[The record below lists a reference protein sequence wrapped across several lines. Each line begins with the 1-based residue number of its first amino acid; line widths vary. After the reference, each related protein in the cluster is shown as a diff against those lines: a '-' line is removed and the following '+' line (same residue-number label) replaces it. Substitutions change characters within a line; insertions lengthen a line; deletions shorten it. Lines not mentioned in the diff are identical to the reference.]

1 LKKFNP
7 LVSIIIPVFN
17 GANYLEGAIQSA
29 LGQTYQN
36 IEIIVINDGSTDDG
50 VTEKIAKQF
59 GDRIRYLH
67 QDNGGCGAA
76 LNCGIAHMKGE
87 YFSWLSHDDLY
98 APVKVAEQIAL
109 LEKLVNKNSIIFSAF
124 EIIDENGT
132 HQAFVYPDEV
142 LPGEKL
148 ALPLMPLLRG
158 MIHGC
163 SLLIPKKLFDEIGVF
178 DITKRTTQDYALWFD
193 FLRKAP
199 LEFVSKPLI
208 KGRIHSAQDTQKIN
222 DVHLRET
229 NELWI
234 GFLERLSIDEMK
246 KLDGSHIGFL
256 ANMADHLTITPYNL
270 ALEKARQDVR
280 QIVAKT
286 SVSILLLVE
295 DGSDLLAQS
304 LQSIAQQ
311 THTNLELLVV
321 HPQSLVPK
329 NIVAPAL
336 GVHYYPYADQF
347 SKNAAIAQAISQSS
361 GELIAFLKAGDVFK
375 DEKIFEQAHW
385 MLRKDA
391 GISVTAF
398 EVENASPPS
407 ASDQSAP
414 QFHQNGFPKLLL
426 QLDQYFSTLMIK
438 GASARLLSPPSV
450 TESSTVELLPL
461 WCNIFT
467 LHTVSYLD
475 KPLTIEHKR
484 AVQTLAE
491 LQEVLLQKMLRV
503 ALINSEE
510 FLLATNLSHR
520 IQTESGLAT
529 TDFIAHQLKAYQA
542 YEDQLLR
549 FWGPKKPDY
558 QTISIREQ
566 LDAIQLHLA
575 LVRDTYRYRL
585 SRKILWIQQASLAD
599 YEGVLVRMAKPLI
612 PQFLWHYSTALYRKT
627 KQLISPI
634 K

>member
-1 LKKFNP
+1 MKKFNP

-36 IEIIVINDGSTDDG
+36 IEIIVVNDGSTDNG
-50 VTEKIAKQF
+50 ATEKIAKQF
-59 GDRIRYLH
+59 GDQIRYF
-67 QDNGGCGAA
+67 QQVNGGCAAA

-98 APVKVAEQIAL
+98 APEKITEQIEL
-109 LEKLVNKNSIIFSAF
+109 LTKLVNKNSIIFSAY
-124 EIIDENGT
+124 EYIDENT
-132 HQAFVYPDEV
+132 NHITFVNPHETLSNKD
-142 LPGEKL
+142 LTN
-148 ALPLMPLLRG
+148 PLMPLLRG
-158 MIHGC
+158 LINGC
-163 SLLIPKKLFDEIGVF
+163 ALLIPKKLFDEIGTF

-199 LEFVSKPLI
+199 LEYISTPLI
-208 KGRIHSAQDTQKIN
+208 KSRIHSAQDTQKIN

-229 NELWI
+229 NELWS
-234 GFLERLSIDEMK
+234 GFLERLTLDEMK

-270 ALEKARQDVR
+270 ALEKARQDIHK
-280 QIVAKT
+280 IVAKT
-286 SVSILLLVE
+286 SVSILVLVE
-295 DGSDLLAQS
+295 DISDLLAQS
-304 LQSIAQQ
+304 LQSIVRQ

-321 HPQSLVPK
+321 HPQSLPPPS
-329 NIVAPAL
+329 IVAPEL
-336 GVHYYPYADQF
+336 GIHYHPYADQF
-347 SKNAAIAQAISQSS
+347 SKNAAITQAISQSS

-375 DEKIFEQAHW
+375 EEKIFEQAHW
-385 MLRKDA
+385 MLRKDT

-398 EVENASPPS
+398 EVENTSPPS
-407 ASDQSAP
+407 ASDQSTP

-426 QLDQYFSTLMIK
+426 HLDQYFSTLMIK

-484 AVQTLAE
+484 AVQTLAQ

-520 IQTESGLAT
+520 IQTESSLAT

-585 SRKILWIQQASLAD
+585 RKKISWIQQASFAD
-599 YEGVLVRMAKPLI
+599 YEGLVVKQIKPLI
-612 PQFLWHYSTALYRKT
+612 PIFLWSQITALYQKIKR
-627 KQLISPI
+627 LI
-634 K
+634 

>member
-50 VTEKIAKQF
+50 ASERIAQKF
-59 GDRIRYLH
+59 GDQIRYFY
-67 QDNGGCGAA
+67 QANGGCAAA
-76 LNCGIAHMKGE
+76 LNCGIAHMQGE

-98 APVKVAEQIAL
+98 LPEKIAEQIAL
-109 LEKLVNKNSIIFSAF
+109 LDQLVNKGTIIFSAY
-124 EIIDENGT
+124 EYIDEKDNHIT
-132 HQAFVYPDEV
+132 FVNPHEI
-142 LPGEKL
+142 LPSKQL
-148 ALPLMPLLRG
+148 TNPLMPLLRG
-158 MIHGC
+158 LINGC
-163 SLLIPKKLFDEIGVF
+163 ALLIPKKLFDEIGTF
-178 DITKRTTQDYALWFD
+178 DVAKRTTQDYALWFD

-199 LEFVSKPLI
+199 LEYIPKALI
-208 KGRIHSAQDTQKIN
+208 KSRIHSAQDTQKIN

-229 NELWI
+229 NELWS
-234 GFLERLSIDEMK
+234 GFLERLTLDEMK

-256 ANMADHLTITPYNL
+256 ANMADHLNITPYNL
-270 ALEKARQDVR
+270 ALEKAHQEVH

-286 SVSILLLVE
+286 SVSILVLVE
-295 DGSDLLAQS
+295 DASDLLAQS

-321 HPQSLVPK
+321 HPQSLTLQ
-329 NIVAPAL
+329 NIATPAL
-336 GVHYYPYADQF
+336 GIHYYPYADHF
-347 SKNAAIAQAISQSS
+347 SKNTAIAQAISQSS

-375 DEKIFEQAHW
+375 AEKIFEQVQW
-385 MLRKDA
+385 MLRHDA

-398 EVENASPPS
+398 ESDNTPPLS
-407 ASDQSAP
+407 SSDQSSP
-414 QFHQNGFPKLLL
+414 QFHQNGFPSLIL

-438 GASARLLSPPSV
+438 GVSARLLSI
-450 TESSTVELLPL
+450 SSNKEISTAEALPL

-467 LHTVSYLD
+467 LHAVSYLD
-475 KPLTIEHKR
+475 KPLTLEHKK
-484 AVQTLAE
+484 VIQTLPH
-491 LQEVLLQKMLRV
+491 LQQVLVQKMLRV

-510 FLLATNLSHR
+510 FLLATNLSYR
-520 IQTESGLAT
+520 IQTESDLAT
-529 TDFIAHQLKAYQA
+529 TDFIAHKLKAYQA
-542 YEDQLLR
+542 YEEQLMA

-558 QTISIREQ
+558 KTISISEQ

-585 SRKILWIQQASLAD
+585 RRKILWIKQATLMD
-599 YEGVLVRMAKPLI
+599 YEGVLVRMTKPLI
-612 PQFLWHYSTALYRKT
+612 PQFLWRYSTGLYHKT
-627 KQLISPI
+627 KRLITPN

>member
-1 LKKFNP
+1 MKKFNP

-17 GANYLEGAIQSA
+17 GANYLEGAIQCA
-29 LGQTYQN
+29 LEQTYQN

-50 VTEKIAKQF
+50 ATEKIAKQF
-59 GDRIRYLH
+59 GDQIRYFH
-67 QDNGGCGAA
+67 QVNGGCGAA

-98 APVKVAEQIAL
+98 TPDKVAEQIAL
-109 LEKLVNKNSIIFSAF
+109 LDKLVNKNSIIFSAF

-132 HQAFVYPDEV
+132 HTSYVYPDEV
-142 LPGEKL
+142 LPGPKL

-158 MIHGC
+158 LIHGC
-163 SLLIPKKLFDEIGVF
+163 SLLIPKKLFDEIGTF

-199 LEFVSKPLI
+199 LEYVSKPLI

-229 NELWI
+229 NELWS
-234 GFLERLSIDEMK
+234 GFLERLTLDEMK

-256 ANMADHLTITPYNL
+256 ANMADHLAITPYNL
-270 ALEKARQDVR
+270 ALEKARQDVLKL
-280 QIVAKT
+280 VAKT
-286 SVSILLLVE
+286 SVSILVLVE
-295 DGSDLLAQS
+295 DASDFLAQS
-304 LQSIAQQ
+304 LQSVAQQ
-311 THTNLELLVV
+311 THTNIELLVV
-321 HPQSLVPK
+321 HPQSLALQ
-329 NIVAPAL
+329 NLASPAL
-336 GVHYYPYADQF
+336 GIDYYPYADQF

-361 GELIAFLKAGDVFK
+361 GELIAFLKAGDIFK
-375 DEKIFEQAHW
+375 DEKIFEQVRW
-385 MLRKDA
+385 MLRQDA

-398 EVENASPPS
+398 ESENALPPS
-407 ASDQSAP
+407 SSDQNSP
-414 QFHQNGFPKLLL
+414 EFLQNGFPSLLL
-426 QLDQYFSTLMIK
+426 KLDQYFSTLMIK
-438 GASARLLSPPSV
+438 GASARLLS
-450 TESSTVELLPL
+450 SSSSKENSAAEALPL

-467 LHTVSYLD
+467 LHKVSYLD
-475 KPLTIEHKR
+475 KSLTIEHKR
-484 AVQTLAE
+484 TVQTLTQ

-529 TDFIAHQLKAYQA
+529 ADFITHQLKAYQA
-542 YEDQLLR
+542 YEEQLSL
-549 FWGPKKPDY
+549 FWGPKMPDY
-558 QTISIREQ
+558 KTVSIREQ
-566 LDAIQLHLA
+566 LDAIQSHLA

-585 SRKILWIQQASLAD
+585 RRKILWIQQASLAD
-599 YEGVLVRMAKPLI
+599 YEGVLVRIAKPLI
-612 PQFLWHYSTALYRKT
+612 PQFLWHRSTALYRKM
-627 KQLISPI
+627 KQLITPT